1 MPPDEGT
8 AGMTTSPR
16 SAWPLAVLA
25 IVVVLVGSVLFVFW
39 RIETWPARTAAGIS
53 DVFREAF
60 QFEPRITVENN
71 VVVEQST
78 DIAELAVLESTV
90 VVERG
95 YEQTWLFSTKRLRSR
110 ATYAVKSGYDLGRG
124 VDVHV
129 AHDPDVVTVTFPEPE
144 LLSLDQQ
151 DLEILEW
158 DNGLWNR
165 LNAMDAEEAVDSMR
179 ELARERAVAQ
189 GVLDKAKASVVD
201 QLSSRLEAETG
212 FDVNVTFRATD

>member
-1 MPPDEGT
+1 
-8 AGMTTSPR
+8 MTRSYR
-16 SAWPLAVLA
+16 SAWPLAVLG
-25 IVVVLVGSVLFVFW
+25 IVIVLVGSLLFVFW

-53 DVFREAF
+53 GVFQDAF
-60 QFEPRITVENN
+60 QFDPRITVDND

-78 DIAELAVLESTV
+78 NIAELAVVENTV

-95 YEQTWLFSTKRLRSR
+95 YENRWLFSTKRMRAR
-110 ATYAVKSGYDLGRG
+110 ATYAVKSGYDLSHG
-124 VDVHV
+124 VDVRV
-129 AHDPDVVTVTFPEPE
+129 AHDPDVVTVTFPEPK

-165 LNAMDAEEAVDSMR
+165 LDAADAEEAVDGVR

-189 GVLDKAKASVVD
+189 GVLDEAKASVVD
-201 QLSSRLEAETG
+201 QLSSRLAEETG
-212 FDVNVTFRATD
+212 FGVNVKFRTTD

>member
-1 MPPDEGT
+1 
-8 AGMTTSPR
+8 MTTSR
-16 SAWPLAVLA
+16 TSAWPLALLG
-25 IVVVLVGSVLFVFW
+25 IVIVLVGAVLFVFW

-53 DVFREAF
+53 GVFQEAF
-60 QFEPRITVENN
+60 QFEPRITVEND
-71 VVVEQST
+71 VVVEQSA

-95 YEQTWLFSTKRLRSR
+95 YEQRWLFSTKRLRAR

-165 LNAMDAEEAVDSMR
+165 LDATDAEQAVDSMR

-189 GVLDKAKASVVD
+189 GTLDKAKASVID
-201 QLSSRLEAETG
+201 QLSTRLEEETG
-212 FDVNVTFRATD
+212 FGVNVKFRATD